1 METQTQNQKQSQET
15 LPQQQQ
21 QQNLKN
27 KSNMKKSSSKN
38 SDSSA
43 HYNDSPHSPLRFHS
57 PLRSELGDPPETPPY
72 HSPEASPEK
81 PPLDYSKAV
90 VAVDKYTQFSPQ
102 QSTPEKPN
110 LTKSNNNSNAATQT
124 EKSPSSLVVFN
135 RAMKEEPP
143 MSVTKV
149 GPSGGGG
156 GGGVG
161 HGVEDGRRSAHPS
174 MVRRTTKR
182 DIMVEKA
189 ALGFR
194 FSEIVLCLISFSV
207 MAADKTQGWSGDS
220 FDRYTEYRS
229 LSLSLSLV

>member
-1 METQTQNQKQSQET
+1 
-15 LPQQQQ
+15 
-21 QQNLKN
+21 
-27 KSNMKKSSSKN
+27 
-38 SDSSA
+38 
-43 HYNDSPHSPLRFHS
+43 
-57 PLRSELGDPPETPPY
+57 
-72 HSPEASPEK
+72 
-81 PPLDYSKAV
+81 
-90 VAVDKYTQFSPQ
+90 
-102 QSTPEKPN
+102 
-110 LTKSNNNSNAATQT
+110 
-124 EKSPSSLVVFN
+124 
-135 RAMKEEPP
+135 

-174 MVRRTTKR
+174 FVRRTTKR

-229 LSLSLSLV
+229 LSLSSVMVFLV

>member
-1 METQTQNQKQSQET
+1 
-15 LPQQQQ
+15 
-21 QQNLKN
+21 
-27 KSNMKKSSSKN
+27 
-38 SDSSA
+38 
-43 HYNDSPHSPLRFHS
+43 
-57 PLRSELGDPPETPPY
+57 
-72 HSPEASPEK
+72 
-81 PPLDYSKAV
+81 
-90 VAVDKYTQFSPQ
+90 
-102 QSTPEKPN
+102 
-110 LTKSNNNSNAATQT
+110 
-124 EKSPSSLVVFN
+124 
-135 RAMKEEPP
+135 

-149 GPSGGGG
+149 GPSGGG

-229 LSLSLSLV
+229 LSLSSSVMVFLV